1 MPDQPGF
8 EEMWREAVAANMRY
22 YEAWGRIAT
31 EWLREL
37 AGVGRSLPGAIAFR
51 QVPTPT
57 ATPASG
63 PAPRQAAPPAPA
75 PSSPAP
81 RRAAA
86 SSPALVLEARAGEEA
101 TGAFLVENQLGHPVD
116 TPLIVDQ
123 ITGPGGAVL
132 PVSPEFEPALVSLA
146 AEEQCVVRVRLAIT
160 EAFAPGTD
168 YRTVIRGPDL
178 PGTSIPVVLRRAE
191 SAT

>member
-8 EEMWREAVAANMRY
+8 EEMWRGAVAANMRY

-37 AGVGRSLPGAIAFR
+37 AGVGRSLQMPGAIAVG

-57 ATPASG
+57 AAPASG
-63 PAPRQAAPPAPA
+63 PAPRQAAPSGPAP
-75 PSSPAP
+75 
-81 RRAAA
+81 

-101 TGAFLVENQLGHPVD
+101 TGAFLVENQLGRPVD
-116 TPLIVDQ
+116 TPLIADQ

-132 PVSPEFEPALVSLA
+132 QVSPEFEPALVSLA
-146 AEEQCVVRVRLAIT
+146 AEEQCVVRVRLTIT

-191 SAT
+191 PAT